1 MPRAHIHADLVS
13 ALQGVASGALSR
25 TTSALLIERARRA
38 LNSSNS
44 AAAPATVTV
53 VTGHSLEDDP
63 RAERTWVHSVHLC
76 ADDGAAEAARLGALL
91 RSASD
96 RLGNPHAVA
105 LTLAE
110 GDALREALVAE
121 DPLIEVGRNGVI
133 WKASAQKL
141 RRRRTTGDNAGQ

>member
-13 ALQGVASGALSR
+13 ALQAVASGALSR
-25 TTSALLIERARRA
+25 TTSALLIERARCA
-38 LNSSNS
+38 LTSSNTAPV
-44 AAAPATVTV
+44 AASVTV

-63 RAERTWVHSVHLC
+63 RGGRTWVHSVHLC
-76 ADDGAAEAARLGALL
+76 AAGGAAEAARLGALL

-110 GDALREALVAE
+110 ADALREALVAE
-121 DPLIEVGRNGVI
+121 DPQIEVGRNGVI
-133 WKASAQKL
+133 WKAATQKL
-141 RRRRTTGDNAGQ
+141 RGRRTAGDQVGP